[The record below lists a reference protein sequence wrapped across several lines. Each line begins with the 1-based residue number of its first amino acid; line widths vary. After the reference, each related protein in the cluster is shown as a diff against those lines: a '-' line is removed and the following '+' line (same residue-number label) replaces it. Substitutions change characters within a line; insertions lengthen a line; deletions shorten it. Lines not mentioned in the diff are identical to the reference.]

1 MRALGYGWAWRD
13 LRRTSAVWIAVAEE
27 EERAKHRV
35 KLAGKGLVLVV
46 QELAT
51 VVGDERTEAVNETL
65 GTPAIIAG
73 V

>member
-1 MRALGYGWAWRD
+1 
-13 LRRTSAVWIAVAEE
+13 
-27 EERAKHRV
+27 
-35 KLAGKGLVLVV
+35 LVLVV